1 MNTTRNLKRLE
12 KFFNRFK
19 FKGQSAQTAEHVDLE
34 NILPVDRD
42 YCTYN
47 GYLTTPEF
55 QEVVTWVV
63 LKKPVMVSNRVM
75 DMMKEF
81 RYGGESSNKM
91 VNCRKAAS
99 SGDRVV
105 MSPGL
110 EKVVVQH
117 QVRSLN

>member
-1 MNTTRNLKRLE
+1 M
-12 KFFNRFK
+12 
-19 FKGQSAQTAEHVDLE
+19 
-34 NILPVDRD
+34 
-42 YCTYN
+42 
-47 GYLTTPEF
+47 
-55 QEVVTWVV
+55 

-99 SGDRVV
+99 LGDRVV

-110 EKVVVQH
+110 E
-117 QVRSLN
+117 